1 MAFYDTD
8 NEIKR
13 RQMALAENDLRLR
26 NDPGRIFMRNLA
38 SAAPQALF
46 SALGNVGV
54 NLAKDASG
62 YHMFGGKDRSEAT
75 IRASEAGVAEKFPML
90 RGGFMADNYPGALG
104 PQVDTPPQGKAMAP
118 GQAPQQVTPTS
129 KPTVSESPY
138 KAPESYASGL
148 EKQEYIDLG
157 NGTFAVKVDPG
168 EGGSAISMLLQ
179 SPDGSTDIK
188 RIHAL
193 NKSLKEQNII
203 ESDGGLYRIVSKE
216 NKERQQKEYGKFA
229 SNRMQYESDA
239 EEAKA
244 LGTEFVAPEDLPE
257 QLPRPSELRPSGAAP
272 SPTGAAPRPT
282 REVLRPAQVAR
293 PVRTQATVKQAT
305 QTKLAQLTKQLGYTP
320 TGTEVMEAIKLD
332 AQRQLKMEE
341 LASLEMRKTQTLTSM
356 ELRKKQ
362 ELLKSVILDEVQSS
376 YDFLGITTPE
386 DLQAKRDDLIR
397 RHNEERDPTTRAV
410 LSSAIDAMPTQNNLL
425 EAKKLYASGKNVRV
439 SKVSISEA
447 NKFIVRA
454 EKPSSRGHERAA
466 IRLQLEIEQ
475 NKVIINNPSAYTEEQ
490 VANARVTIER
500 NKGKLY
506 EMSQS
511 KVVATQIQLTK
522 EGEFYLQ
529 DTERRA
535 GLGEGAPGGKPDIL
549 HQNVKDHPK
558 AYKQVLIDN
567 PKAKAAHARIVTEQI
582 AKGFTVDEAERV
594 ANGEVFDE
602 TSDTPA
608 VKPVFK
614 KSAKGK
620 GTTKPAY
627 PNLTQDPDF
636 KRAVVDSSLTLEEK
650 ASMDKLMFGKTQ
662 EQYKK
667 LFYDALALT
676 PTKGKNRVVDQNPK
690 E

>member
-13 RQMALAENDLRLR
+13 RQMALAEKDLRLR
-26 NDPGRIFMRNLA
+26 NDSGRIFMNNLA

-46 SALGNVGV
+46 SALGNIGV

-75 IRASEAGVAEKFPML
+75 IRSSEAGVAEKFPML

-168 EGGSAISMLLQ
+168 EGGSTEPTLLHDI
-179 SPDGSTDIK
+179 DG
-188 RIHAL
+188 RIGAYRKAL
-193 NKSLKEQNII
+193 REQDII
-203 ESDGGLYRIVSKE
+203 ESDGGFYRIVSKE

-229 SNRMQYESDA
+229 SNRMQFESDA

-244 LGTEFVAPEDLPE
+244 LGTEFVAPEDLQAP
-257 QLPRPSELRPSGAAP
+257 LPRPSELRPSGAAP

-282 REVLRPAQVAR
+282 REVLKPAQVAR
-293 PVRTQATVKQAT
+293 PVRTQATVQQAT
-305 QTKLAQLTKQLGYTP
+305 QTKLAELTKQLGYTP
-320 TGTEVMEAIKLD
+320 TGTEVMKAIELD
-332 AQRQLKMEE
+332 IKKELKREE

-362 ELLKSVILDEVQSS
+362 ELLKGVILDEVQSS

-386 DLQAKRDDLIR
+386 DLQAKRDDMIR

-410 LSSAIDAMPTQNNLL
+410 LSSAIDAMPTQKQLM
-425 EAKKLYASGKNVRV
+425 EAKNLYASGKNVRV
-439 SKVSISEA
+439 SKVSISTA

-454 EKPSSRGHERAA
+454 EKPSSAGHERAA

-475 NKVIINNPSAYTEEQ
+475 NKVIINDPSAYTEEQ
-490 VANARVTIER
+490 VANARDTIKI

-522 EGEFYLQ
+522 GGEFYLQ
-529 DTERRA
+529 DKERTG
-535 GLGEGAPGGKPDIL
+535 GLGKVATGGKQDIL
-549 HQNVKDHPK
+549 HQNVKDNPE
-558 AYKQVLIDN
+558 AFGQVLIDN
-567 PKAKAAHARIVTEQI
+567 PKAKAAHAKIVTGEI
-582 AKGFTVDEAERV
+582 ARGRSIDEAEKT
-594 ANGEVFDE
+594 ANNKVFDE

-608 VKPVFK
+608 VKPAFEE
-614 KSAKGK
+614 SAKGK
-620 GTTKPAY
+620 AKPAY
-627 PNLTQDPDF
+627 PNLSQDPDF
-636 KRAVVDSSLTLEEK
+636 KKAVMDSSLTLEER
-650 ASMDKLMFGKTQ
+650 ASMNKLMFGKTP
-662 EQYKK
+662 EQYKA
-667 LFYDALALT
+667 LFYGALTLT
-676 PTKGKNRVVDQNPK
+676 PTKGKNRVIIKNV